1 MGTSTESSLMRS
13 SLALQQPHPTEHVV
27 VLLQIATA
35 GRGDYF
41 GEQSVCSKVPKSST
55 SVIAAS
61 CVSVLLLHKW
71 DVLNSVETSLL
82 AELPRYSVVGSIND
96 ELLVEQFYR

>member
-1 MGTSTESSLMRS
+1 M
-13 SLALQQPHPTEHVV
+13 
-27 VLLQIATA
+27 
-35 GRGDYF
+35 
-41 GEQSVCSKVPKSST
+41 
-55 SVIAAS
+55 IAAS